1 MDTQEVK
8 GEGVQMDTR
17 EVKGEGVQMDTQEVK
32 GEGVQMDTQEVKR
45 RRCPNGHPGSKE
57 EKVSKW
63 TPRK

>member
-1 MDTQEVK
+1 MGLTIVKNGKEVAKVLYLCHFFYSDRKREKVGCPNGHPGSK
-8 GEGVQMDTR
+8 G
-17 EVKGEGVQMDTQEVK
+17 
-32 GEGVQMDTQEVKR
+32 

>member
-1 MDTQEVK
+1 MDTQE
-8 GEGVQMDTR
+8 ER
-17 EVKGEGVQMDTQEVK
+17 EKVSKWTPRK

>member
-1 MDTQEVK
+1 MDTQ
-8 GEGVQMDTR
+8 

-45 RRCPNGHPGSKE
+45 RRCPNGYPGSKE